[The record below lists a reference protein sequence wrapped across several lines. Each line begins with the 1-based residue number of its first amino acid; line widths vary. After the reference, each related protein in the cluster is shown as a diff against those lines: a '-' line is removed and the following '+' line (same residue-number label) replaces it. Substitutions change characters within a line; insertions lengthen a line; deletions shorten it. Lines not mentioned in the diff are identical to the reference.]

1 MLFNFVIIKINFL
14 YSFFLDEHPHS
25 SNLNQEVNTSQNET
39 EHEQQRSSDN
49 TINQETENERRDE
62 QNVEPLIPTDPNDI
76 IFENDNVRL
85 YIQRG

>member
-1 MLFNFVIIKINFL
+1 LLFNFVIIKINFL

-25 SNLNQEVNTSQNET
+25 SNLNQEVNTSQNE
-39 EHEQQRSSDN
+39 
-49 TINQETENERRDE
+49 